1 MPGSSGA
8 AGAGA
13 PATGGG
19 AGTGGSAASA
29 GNGGSGG
36 TPGGAGGPPNAAGT
50 GGAVG
55 GAGAG
60 GSGAGAVGASGS
72 GGVNAAGTAGA
83 GGTGGV
89 EPSGGQGGE
98 GVVTGTPVEDA
109 LESLPNIRQEH
120 AVVAAAGRIYVI
132 TGYEA
137 MGGGALA
144 VTSSVMAYDPAG
156 DSWVEVADFPVPMN
170 HGNVGV
176 VNEKIYVAGFYVNGM
191 TEATAQV
198 FEYDPGTDDW
208 TEKQAMPGGTERGA
222 GCVAVHAGSMVVVG
236 GARNGGSVATV
247 TRYDVAANTWETLP
261 DLPEQREHC
270 VAGAID
276 GVIYVAG
283 GREDSITNIQD
294 TTWAFD
300 VTGNEWVEKAPLMP
314 SRGGLAGAVL
324 GGRLIVFGGEGNPM
338 SGTNGMF
345 DSIDA
350 YDPGANSWEK
360 LGVMDIPRHGYG
372 AGVLN
377 GKIYLAGGATR
388 QGGAASAN
396 NSVFYFE

>member
-1 MPGSSGA
+1 ME
-8 AGAGA
+8 
-13 PATGGG
+13 
-19 AGTGGSAASA
+19 
-29 GNGGSGG
+29 
-36 TPGGAGGPPNAAGT
+36 
-50 GGAVG
+50 
-55 GAGAG
+55 
-60 GSGAGAVGASGS
+60 
-72 GGVNAAGTAGA
+72 
-83 GGTGGV
+83 
-89 EPSGGQGGE
+89 EP
-98 GVVTGTPVEDA
+98 

-120 AVVAAAGRIYVI
+120 AVVAAAGKIYVI

-137 MGGGALA
+137 VGGGGLT
-144 VTSSVMAYDPAG
+144 VTNSVMAYDPAS
-156 DSWVEVADFPVPMN
+156 DSWTEVADFPVPMN
-170 HGNVGV
+170 HGNAGV
-176 VNEKIYVAGFYVNGM
+176 VNDKIYVAGFYVNGM

-198 FEYDPGTDDW
+198 FEYDPSTDDW
-208 TEKQAMPGGTERGA
+208 TEKQAMPAGTERGA
-222 GCVAVHAGSMVVVG
+222 GCVAVHEGSMYVVG

-247 TRYDVAANTWETLP
+247 TRYDAAANTWETLP

-276 GVIYVAG
+276 GVLYVAG

-300 VTGNEWVEKAPLMP
+300 VIGNEWVEKVPLMP

-338 SGTNGMF
+338 SGTNGIF

-350 YDPGANSWEK
+350 YEPTSNSWEK

-377 GKIYLAGGATR
+377 GKIYLPGGATR

-396 NSVFYFE
+396 VSVLYFE